1 MIRYI
6 KGILI
11 GKEEGR
17 IVVLAGGVGYE
28 ILLPEIV
35 WLTFQTKQVD
45 EEKEEPEDKEKD
57 LVVEDEDAETFC
69 EVCGKTD

>member
-35 WLTFQTKQVD
+35 WQTFQTKPVG
-45 EEKEEPEDKEKD
+45 EEKEI
-57 LVVEDEDAETFC
+57 LTFSYN
-69 EVCGKTD
+69 